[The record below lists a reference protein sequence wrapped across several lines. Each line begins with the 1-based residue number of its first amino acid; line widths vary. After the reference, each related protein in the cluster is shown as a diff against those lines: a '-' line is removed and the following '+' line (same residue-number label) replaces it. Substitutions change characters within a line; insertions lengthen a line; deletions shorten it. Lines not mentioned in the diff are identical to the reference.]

1 VRRGDVVIVS
11 AAGDYGKPR
20 PAVVI
25 QSDALASTD
34 SILVA
39 LITSTIKDTPLHRLT
54 LEPSSNN
61 GLKVRSQI
69 MADKIVAHPREK
81 CGGVIGHVNRG
92 SLAALDQILLFTFGL
107 AV

>member
-1 VRRGDVVIVS
+1 MRRGDIVIVS

-20 PAVVI
+20 PAVVV
-25 QSDALASTD
+25 QSDVLAATD

-39 LITSTIKDTPLHRLT
+39 VITSTIKNTPLHRLT
-54 LEPSSNN
+54 LEPLLNN

-69 MADKIVAHPREK
+69 MADKIVAHPRGK
-81 CGGVIGHVNRG
+81 CGDTIGRVDRD
-92 SLAALDQILLFTFGL
+92 SLAALDQILLFTLGL